1 MSTNRLPSHVTTP
14 FLGNLIDAIKSNGED
29 VDDDLARRKLKLL
42 KLDNDAIWAREKLR
56 DEVEA
61 PWIIK
66 APYYV
71 LCFALDVLFDDQ
83 PMAR

>member
-1 MSTNRLPSHVTTP
+1 MDN
-14 FLGNLIDAIKSNGED
+14 DE
-29 VDDDLARRKLKLL
+29 DLARNKLKLL
-42 KLDNDAIWAREKLR
+42 KLDNDAIWARER
-56 DEVEA
+56 EREEVEA

-71 LCFALDVLFDDQ
+71 LCYALDVLFDDQ